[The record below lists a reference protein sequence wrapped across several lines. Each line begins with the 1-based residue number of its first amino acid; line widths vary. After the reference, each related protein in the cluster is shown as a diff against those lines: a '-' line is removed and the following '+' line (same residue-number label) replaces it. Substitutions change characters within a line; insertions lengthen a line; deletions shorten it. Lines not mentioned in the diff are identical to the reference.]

1 MSLVVGNYESIIKN
15 IKQGMLKLPNVLGED
30 PFPVKHMFA
39 EKLYIREII
48 IPKGYCLLGKK
59 HKQSYFNCLLKG
71 KIEIMTEDGIK
82 TFVAPEYVISPA
94 GTQRFALAYEDSVWL
109 TVHENPNN
117 LTDLDELDN
126 LIHEKEE
133 IFPEDEKKPFNIKR
147 FRELTNK
154 LFVENFGLWDK
165 WSEET
170 KSLFLNSKESNNK
183 EILEWIKLRDE
194 GTEKGCNPLFLVGR
208 LVCEQLRLT

>member
-1 MSLVVGNYESIIKN
+1 MNLLAKDYTSLIRN
-15 IKQGMLKLPNVLGED
+15 IKQKMLQIPYALGED

-48 IPKGYCLLGKK
+48 IPKGYLILGKK
-59 HKQSYFNCLLKG
+59 HKQSYFNCLLQG
-71 KIEIMTEDGIK
+71 KIEILTEEGVK
-82 TFVAPEYVISPA
+82 TFVAPAYVVSPA

-117 LTDLDELDN
+117 LTNLDELDD

-133 IFPEDEKKPFNIKR
+133 VFPDEENKPFNIKR

-154 LFVENFGLWDK
+154 LFVEKFGLWDK
-165 WSEET
+165 WSDEL
-170 KSLFLNSKESNNK
+170 KDVFLNSKESDNE

-194 GTEKGCNPLFLVGR
+194 GIERGCNPLFLVGR
-208 LVCEQLRLT
+208 LVCEQIKLT